1 MLRKDA
7 KGNCSRPAV
16 VEEKEAFPIKLF
28 ALLWKNSLLFKELA
42 VHRTSP
48 KPVPT
53 LGSRVAEYRQE
64 WVIYSSQTYAADYQT
79 IKYQQLC
86 VGWYVSPSAPNR
98 SWSPIVEGGN
108 LWFLLSWS
116 LSSTHFLTTFFRETE
131 LEVFSL
137 LVGIF

>member
-7 KGNCSRPAV
+7 KGNYSRPAV

-28 ALLWKNSLLFKELA
+28 ALLGKNSLVFKELA

-79 IKYQQLC
+79 IKYQ
-86 VGWYVSPSAPNR
+86 
-98 SWSPIVEGGN
+98 
-108 LWFLLSWS
+108 
-116 LSSTHFLTTFFRETE
+116 
-131 LEVFSL
+131 
-137 LVGIF
+137 